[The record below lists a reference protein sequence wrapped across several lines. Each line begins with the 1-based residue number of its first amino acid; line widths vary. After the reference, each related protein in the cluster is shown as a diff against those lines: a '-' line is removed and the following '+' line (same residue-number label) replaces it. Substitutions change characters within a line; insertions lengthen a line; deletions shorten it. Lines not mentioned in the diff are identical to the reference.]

1 MRLDLSDWLVIG
13 LYFLISAAIGLAYT
27 RRASRSLADYFVSGR
42 SLPWWLAGTSMVAT
56 TFAADT
62 PLVVAGLVSK
72 YGVAGNWLWWNGA
85 ISGVLTVFFFSRLWR
100 RAGVLTDVE
109 FAELRYGGRP
119 AAALRGFRALYLAIP
134 VNLIIMGWVTRAMA
148 DVLQISL
155 NVNAW
160 RAAILLLAITAVYS
174 MLSGLWGVIVTDVF
188 QFVLAMGGT
197 ILLAILA
204 VNSVGGLDV
213 LIEKTTSH
221 FGSTAAAFGVLPPL
235 DQSWLPVSTLM
246 IWLSV
251 QWWAAW
257 YPGQEPGGGGYVVQR
272 ILSAKDERHGLL
284 ATLWF
289 TIAHYALRPWPW
301 ILVGFV
307 GLISYPGLANPEHGY
322 VRVMVDVLPSPFK
335 GLLLAAFAAAYMS
348 TISTHLNW
356 GASYLVNDVYLRF
369 IKPTA
374 SPRAQLIA
382 SRLATG
388 LMMLGSLIVMSVLSS
403 VEQGWKLLIGLGAG
417 TGLVFILRWYW
428 WRVNAWSEISAMVTS
443 FVTSLVM
450 ASQGYDLLNPSSS
463 GYAKSM
469 LVTVLITTVVWITVT
484 LLTAPESAA
493 TLDRF
498 YRQVRPGGPG
508 WRMVSRRLGFGD
520 DPIPGGA
527 LSWINW
533 VAGVASVY
541 CAVFAVGAFLTGSPG
556 AGAVYTSIAIGAFA
570 LIQRNL
576 RADQQLVASVDRS
589 RGHNL
594 GFTASREVGDLP
606 DSPRKLG

>member
-1 MRLDLSDWLVIG
+1 MHLVASDWLIII
-13 LYFLISAAIGLAYT
+13 LYFVASAAIGLAYT
-27 RRASRSLADYFVSGR
+27 RKAGKSLADYFVSGR

-62 PLVVAGLVSK
+62 PLVVAGLVAK

-85 ISGVLTVFFFSRLWR
+85 FSGVLTVFFFSRLWR

-119 AAALRGFRALYLAIP
+119 AAVLRGFRALYLALPI
-134 VNLIIMGWVTRAMA
+134 NLIIMGWVTRAM
-148 DVLQISL
+148 VNILQITL
-155 NVNAW
+155 NIDPW
-160 RAAILLLAITAVYS
+160 KAAIFLFGLTALYS
-174 MLSGLWGVIVTDVF
+174 VFAGLWGVIVTDLF
-188 QFVLAMGGT
+188 QFVFAMGGS
-197 ILLAILA
+197 ILLAVLA
-204 VNSVGGLDV
+204 VQSVGGLDALTAQV
-213 LIEKTTSH
+213 SAH
-221 FGSTAAAFGVLPPL
+221 FGSTEAAFGVIPPL
-235 DQSWLPVSTLM
+235 DAPWLPITTLLV
-246 IWLSV
+246 WLSV

-272 ILSAKDERHGLL
+272 ILSTKDERSGLL

-307 GLISYPGLANPEHGY
+307 GLIRYPGLANPEDGY
-322 VRVMVDVLPSPFK
+322 AKVMVDILPSPFK

-369 IKPTA
+369 IKPQA
-374 SPRAQLIA
+374 SPRAQVVA
-382 SRLATG
+382 SRVATAV
-388 LMMLGSLIVMSVLSS
+388 LMVSSLIVMGFLSS
-403 VEQGWKLLIGLGAG
+403 VEQGWKILIGIGAG

-443 FVTSLVM
+443 FVVSLLLTIFGHSLSDTSTP
-450 ASQGYDLLNPSSS
+450 D
-463 GYAKSM
+463 YAFTM
-469 LVTVLITTVVWITVT
+469 LTTVGVTTVVWLAVT
-484 LLTAPESAA
+484 LLTAAESEA

-508 WRMVSRRLGFGD
+508 WRRVALRLGYGD
-520 DPIPGGA
+520 DRIPGGA
-527 LSWINW
+527 LSWMNW
-533 VAGVASVY
+533 VAGLATVYAS
-541 CAVFAVGAFLTGSPG
+541 VFAVGAVVTGSPRRG
-556 AGAVYTSIAIGAFA
+556 LLYAAVAVAAFL

-576 RADQQLVASVDRS
+576 RADEQLAASVDTT
-589 RGHNL
+589 L
-594 GFTASREVGDLP
+594 E
-606 DSPRKLG
+606 PRLRFDPGE

>member
-1 MRLDLSDWLVIG
+1 MTLELSDWLIIAV
-13 LYFLISAAIGLAYT
+13 YFIISAAIGLAYT
-27 RRASRSLADYFVSGR
+27 RKASRSLTDYFVSGR
-42 SLPWWLAGTSMVAT
+42 ALPWWLAGTSMVAT

-62 PLVVAGLVSK
+62 PLAVSGFVAK

-85 ISGVLTVFFFSRLWR
+85 FSSVLTVFFFSRLWR

-119 AAALRGFRALYLAIP
+119 AAVLRGFRALYLALPI
-134 VNLIIMGWVTRAMA
+134 NLIIMGWVTRAM
-148 DVLQISL
+148 VTILQVTL
-155 NVNAW
+155 NVNPW
-160 RAAILLLAITAVYS
+160 YAAILLFAVTALYS
-174 MLSGLWGVIVTDVF
+174 VFSGLWGVIVTDAF
-188 QFVLAMGGT
+188 QFAVAMGGT
-197 ILLAILA
+197 ILLAVLA
-204 VNSVGGLDV
+204 VKSVGGLDV
-213 LIEKTTSH
+213 VVEKAAAH
-221 FGSTAAAFGVLPPL
+221 FGSADAAFGVLPPL
-235 DQSWLPVSTLM
+235 DQAWLPLSTLL
-246 IWLSV
+246 IFLCV

-307 GLISYPGLANPEHGY
+307 GLIRYPGLANPEEGY

-369 IKPTA
+369 LKPDA
-374 SPRAQLIA
+374 SPRAQVFA
-382 SRLATG
+382 SRTATAV
-388 LMMLGSLIVMSVLSS
+388 LMVCSLIVMSFLSS

-428 WRVNAWSEISAMVTS
+428 WRVNAWSEISAMAAS
-443 FVTSLVM
+443 FITSLVL
-450 ASQGYDLLNPSSS
+450 ARYGYTLDDLSRPT
-463 GYAKSM
+463 YAVTM
-469 LVTVLITTVVWITVT
+469 LITVLVTTVVWLGVT
-484 LLTAPESAA
+484 FATKPETEA

-508 WRMVSRRLGFGD
+508 WRRVAARLGYGND
-520 DPIPGGA
+520 RIPGGA
-527 LSWINW
+527 LSWVNW
-533 VAGVASVY
+533 VAGLAAVY
-541 CAVFAVGAFLTGSPG
+541 CAVVSLGALLTGSSTRG
-556 AGAVYTSIAIGAFA
+556 LLYGVAAIAAFA
-570 LIQRNL
+570 LIMRNL
-576 RADQQLVASVDRS
+576 QADAQLAASVDRS
-589 RGHNL
+589 QG
-594 GFTASREVGDLP
+594 GDLGL
-606 DSPRKLG
+606 SQSK

>member
-1 MRLDLSDWLVIG
+1 
-13 LYFLISAAIGLAYT
+13 
-27 RRASRSLADYFVSGR
+27 
-42 SLPWWLAGTSMVAT
+42 MVAT

-119 AAALRGFRALYLAIP
+119 AAALRGFRALYLALP

-160 RAAILLLAITAVYS
+160 RAAILLLLITAVYS
-174 MLSGLWGVIVTDVF
+174 VFSGLWGVIVTDVF

-197 ILLAILA
+197 ILLAVLA
-204 VNSVGGLDV
+204 VESVGGLAS
-213 LIEKTTSH
+213 LNEKVAAH
-221 FGSTAAAFGVLPPL
+221 FGSTEAAFGVLPPL
-235 DQSWLPVSTLM
+235 DQSWLPLSTLL

-369 IKPTA
+369 LRPTA
-374 SPRAQLIA
+374 SHRAQMLA
-382 SRLATG
+382 SRVATT
-388 LMMLGSLIVMSVLSS
+388 LMMLGSLGVMSVLTS

-428 WRVNAWSEISAMVTS
+428 WRVNAWSEISAMVAS
-443 FVTSLVM
+443 FVTSTVL
-450 ASQGYDLLNPSSS
+450 ASYGYDILNPSSTSYAS
-463 GYAKSM
+463 GI
-469 LVTVLITTVVWITVT
+469 LITVGVTTIVWLTVT
-484 LLTAPESAA
+484 LLTAPETPA
-493 TLDRF
+493 TLERF

-508 WRMVSRRLGFGD
+508 WRVVSSRLGFGD
-520 DPIPGGA
+520 DRIPGGA
-527 LSWINW
+527 LSWVNW
-533 VAGVASVY
+533 VAGVAAVY
-541 CAVFAVGAFLTGSPG
+541 CAVFAVGAFLTGSPASG
-556 AGAVYTSIAIGAFA
+556 LVYSGIAIVSFA
-570 LIQRNL
+570 LIMRNL
-576 RADQQLVASVDRS
+576 RADERLAASVDRTAG
-589 RGHNL
+589 GHLEFSQPN
-594 GFTASREVGDLP
+594 
-606 DSPRKLG
+606 

>member
-1 MRLDLSDWLVIG
+1 MKLILSDWLIIA
-13 LYFLISAAIGLAYT
+13 LYFIVSAAIGLAYT
-27 RRASRSLADYFVSGR
+27 RKASRSLEDYFVSGR

-62 PLVVAGLVSK
+62 PLAVAGFVAK

-85 ISGVLTVFFFSRLWR
+85 FSSVLTVFFFARLWR

-119 AAALRGFRALYLAIP
+119 AAVLRGFRAVYLAIP
-134 VNLIIMGWVTRAMA
+134 INLIIMGWVTRAMVTILQVTL
-148 DVLQISL
+148 DVNPWS
-155 NVNAW
+155 
-160 RAAILLLAITAVYS
+160 AAILLLAVTAVYS
-174 MLSGLWGVIVTDVF
+174 VFSGLWGVVVTDVF
-188 QFVLAMGGT
+188 QFIVAMGGT
-197 ILLAILA
+197 ILLAVLA
-204 VNSVGGLDV
+204 VDSVGGLEV
-213 LIEKTTSH
+213 LRNKAVTH
-221 FGSTAAAFGVLPPL
+221 FGSADAAFSVLPPL
-235 DQSWLPVSTLM
+235 DQGWLPLSTLL
-246 IWLSV
+246 IFLAV

-301 ILVGFV
+301 IIVGFV
-307 GLISYPGLANPEHGY
+307 GLIKYPGLANPDEGY

-369 IKPTA
+369 LRPGA
-374 SPRAQLIA
+374 NSRAQVIA
-382 SRLATG
+382 SRVATAG
-388 LMMLGSLIVMSVLSS
+388 LMVGALIVMSFLST

-428 WRVNAWSEISAMVTS
+428 WRVNAWSEISAMVAS
-443 FVTSLVM
+443 FVTSVVL
-450 ASQGYDLLNPSSS
+450 ARFGLDLTDLSRPA
-463 GYAKSM
+463 YAQTM
-469 LVTVLITTVVWITVT
+469 LITVLVTTVVWLGVT
-484 LLTAPESAA
+484 FATGPESDE

-498 YRQVRPGGPG
+498 YRRVRPGGAG
-508 WRMVSRRLGFGD
+508 WRPVSRRLGFGD
-520 DPIPGGA
+520 DRIPGGI
-527 LSWINW
+527 LSWVNW
-533 VAGVASVY
+533 LAGLAAVY
-541 CAVFAVGAFLTGSPG
+541 CAVVSVGDLLVGSQLRGVIYGIVAVAAFL
-556 AGAVYTSIAIGAFA
+556 

-576 RADQQLVASVDRS
+576 RADQAILGHVDTSVRPGLGLDR
-589 RGHNL
+589 
-594 GFTASREVGDLP
+594 
-606 DSPRKLG
+606 